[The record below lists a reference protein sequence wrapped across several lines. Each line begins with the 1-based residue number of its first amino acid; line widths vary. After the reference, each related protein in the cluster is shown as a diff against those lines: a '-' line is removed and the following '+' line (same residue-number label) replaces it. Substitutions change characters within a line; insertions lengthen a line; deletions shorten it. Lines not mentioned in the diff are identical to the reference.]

1 MKKIYLTLGL
11 GALILGANAQQ
22 KVTKTMTAH
31 VAENAM
37 PVNNTAAK
45 AVATTTLNPSTF
57 NTGGCALTSGNIV
70 YYSITQYTATP
81 SYTVDAKGFLFGT
94 NLTYQTQGA
103 TTYTIVNTRA
113 AQKYTVAGTA
123 TISSVIVGSAK
134 HASDNA
140 TTMISA
146 KIYSENA
153 TTKAPSTAVGTAAT
167 KALNSFTGND
177 VLTFGT
183 PVVVPAGNFFASIES
198 GPIGGATHD
207 TLAILSTKFG
217 CSSTDSLSWQ
227 YQTAVGLGGVWSS
240 VVSGGTSADNLDLVI
255 FVVADIAPSTTGINS
270 ISRGNLTLLAAYPNP
285 AANEVNINFGLN
297 QSSKVEVSIYDV
309 AGKLISTTKLDE
321 LEEGNHT
328 TKLDVSSLNSG
339 VYMYSVKSNGSQLFS
354 KFTVAK

>member
-31 VAENAM
+31 VATNAM
-37 PVNNTAAK
+37 SVNNNAAK

-57 NTGGCALTSGNIV
+57 NTGGCALTSGNVV
-70 YYSITQYTATP
+70 YYSIAQYTATP
-81 SYTVDAKGFLFGT
+81 TYTVNAKGYAFGT
-94 NLTYQTQGA
+94 NITYYTQGT
-103 TTYTIVNTRA
+103 TTYTLGSPRA
-113 AQKYTVAGTA
+113 AQKYNVTGTA
-123 TISSVIVGSAK
+123 TISAVLVGSGVHK
-134 HASDNA
+134 SDAA
-140 TTMISA
+140 TSMISA
-146 KIYSENA
+146 KIYSENT
-153 TTKAPSTAVGTAAT
+153 TTKAPNAQVGATAT

-177 VLTFGT
+177 MFSFST
-183 PVVVPAGNFFASIES
+183 PIVVPAGNFFASIES
-198 GPIGGATHD
+198 PVVGGATHD
-207 TLAILSTKFG
+207 TLAILSTKEG

-227 YQTAVGLGGVWSS
+227 YNTVNGAGAGWASVASGVASS
-240 VVSGGTSADNLDLVI
+240 NLDLVI

-339 VYMYSVKSNGSQLFS
+339 VYMYSVKANGSQLFS